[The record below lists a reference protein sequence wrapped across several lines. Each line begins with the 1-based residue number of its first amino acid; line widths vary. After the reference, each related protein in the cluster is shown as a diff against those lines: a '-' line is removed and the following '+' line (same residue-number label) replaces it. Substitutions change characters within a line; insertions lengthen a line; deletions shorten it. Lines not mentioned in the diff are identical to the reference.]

1 MTRQP
6 EPRRRLALYPWV
18 VFLAVLPVYVG
29 AVGRYGLR
37 VLAIMGLSVLTGV
50 LVDAL
55 AFRLRQDPAPRW
67 SWTIWLVLPLALPAG
82 LPLWMP
88 PVGLAFALVFA
99 MHFLGGF
106 GRTLFPVA
114 GTAVVF
120 LTLSYPG
127 PTGQVSRPFDG
138 PTMGFSR
145 YAPGEP
151 ESGRALP
158 APRQAATPS
167 SPVLSG
173 PRAADTLSA
182 RPRPDPSR
190 AADPSNPALP
200 DQRQADAPS
209 AGANPDQ
216 QRSGHPSTRASPDQ
230 RQADD
235 LSLYALLTGEG
246 PGPLGASYA
255 GYLALLTAAMLLTG
269 FLDFRFGLPALVAT
283 VLAAALGHHLFPAR
297 VLPPLIQVMAGGFL
311 LCLAVFVPSEPAA
324 LPRTPA
330 GRRLGGALFGL
341 LTVLIRGFS
350 EHGEGVWF
358 ALLLTAGCSPLIDQ
372 VVGERLYAR
381 REPAR

>member
-1 MTRQP
+1 MP
-6 EPRRRLALYPWV
+6 KSVEPRRRLALYPWV
-18 VFLAVLPVYVG
+18 VLLAVLPVYVG

-37 VLAIMGLSVLTGV
+37 VLAILGLSVLTGV

-55 AFRLRQDPAPRW
+55 AFRLRRDPAPRW
-67 SWTIWLVLPLALPAG
+67 SWTAWLVLPLALPAG

-99 MHFLGGF
+99 MHFLGGC

-114 GTAVVF
+114 ATAVVF

-127 PTGQVSRPFDG
+127 PSSQFCRPFDG

-145 YAPGEP
+145 YEPPEPASKSPLSEP
-151 ESGRALP
+151 ERAENP
-158 APRQAATPS
+158 A
-167 SPVLSG
+167 
-173 PRAADTLSA
+173 D
-182 RPRPDPSR
+182 
-190 AADPSNPALP
+190 PALP
-200 DQRQADAPS
+200 GPRPANGLSHSALPDSRQANDSSSTIHPDQRRSDAPS
-209 AGANPDQ
+209 SSTFPDP
-216 QRSGHPSTRASPDQ
+216 RP
-230 RQADD
+230 ADD
-235 LSLYALLTGEG
+235 LFRGALPDTRQAGDFSCRALLTGEM

-255 GYLALLTAAMLLTG
+255 GYLALLATAMLLTG
-269 FLDFRFGLPALVAT
+269 FLDPRFGLPALLAA

-297 VLPPLIQVMAGGFL
+297 VLPPLVQVLAGGFL

-324 LPRTPA
+324 LPRTPE
-330 GRRLGGALFGL
+330 GRWLGGALFGL

-350 EHGEGVWF
+350 DHGEGVWF

-372 VVGERLYAR
+372 VVGERLYGR